1 MSPQNGRSPNATRWA
16 KTPLP
21 AEHLPPLPVLSQHK
35 LSNVMSQEKEKIDSM
50 VERTLSV
57 LGGDLSA
64 TTPDE
69 GADLVQEWIFLVR
82 SNVSTQWVAEPLEK
96 LRDAI
101 YKNDLH
107 EIDGLMHGL
116 SGMTIDLANN
126 AAASEYIAELRNVS
140 TVLKT
145 FADKLAEP
153 QAGQQ
158 IEQTDESSE
167 SAQ

>member
-1 MSPQNGRSPNATRWA
+1 
-16 KTPLP
+16 
-21 AEHLPPLPVLSQHK
+21 
-35 LSNVMSQEKEKIDSM
+35 M
-50 VERTLSV
+50 VDRTLSV

-126 AAASEYIAELRNVS
+126 AAASEYVAELRNVS

-153 QAGQQ
+153 QSGQQ
-158 IEQTDESSE
+158 IEQTDESGE